1 MGKLRV
7 VAEAAM
13 LAFGVVAL
21 AYNIL
26 MMLNSDE
33 GLAAKAEL
41 ETEILE
47 RRQMIASL
55 EEEHAFLSRRADA
68 LLTGQLDEDLLEERV
83 RVVLGLVRPDE
94 YLVRMED
101 LDRLAEKNA
110 ARQEAARLAAAQEEE
125 ERRLAEAGR
134 EDEGLELVR
143 YAALPIELL
152 Q

>member
-26 MMLNSDE
+26 MMLNSEE
-33 GLAAKAEL
+33 GLAAKVEL
-41 ETEILE
+41 EADILE

-101 LDRLAEKNA
+101 LDRLA
-110 ARQEAARLAAAQEEE
+110 ARNVEQEEAH
-125 ERRLAEAGR
+125 RLAEMER
-134 EDEGLELVR
+134 EEEGGELVR
-143 YAALPIELL
+143 YAALPLELL